1 MPPRL
6 EGRAMTE
13 SQLFA
18 RLMERM
24 RSGCPDAARE
34 LFDRY
39 SPHIRKAV
47 RRRLH
52 QRLRTQ
58 YDSLDFTQAVWAS
71 FFAVPP
77 DRHTFNTPDD
87 LLGFLAQ
94 VASNKVTEVFRQRL
108 QTDKYNLNREVP
120 LGEDDRER
128 PAEPRAGQ
136 PTPSQV
142 AMANERWERLL
153 AGQPDHFRR
162 VLELRRQGHTH
173 QEIARQ
179 LGVTTKVIQRLLRKL
194 DPTAEHP

>member
-1 MPPRL
+1 
-6 EGRAMTE
+6 MTE
-13 SQLFA
+13 SELFA

-39 SPHIRKAV
+39 SPYIRKAV
-47 RRRLH
+47 RRLLH

-58 YDSLDFTQAVWAS
+58 YDSLDFTQAVWLS
-71 FFAVPP
+71 FFTVPR
-77 DRHTFNTPDD
+77 DRYTFDTPDD
-87 LLGFLAQ
+87 LIGFLAR
-94 VASNKVTEVFRQRL
+94 VACNKVTEVFRQRL
-108 QTDKYNLNREVP
+108 QTDKHNLNREVP

-128 PAEPRAGQ
+128 PAEPSARQ

-173 QEIARQ
+173 REIARK
-179 LGVTTKVIQRLLRKL
+179 LGVHAKVIQRLLRKL
-194 DPTAEHP
+194 ESSPEHP